1 MNNVAPENGHILVAR
16 GLHKT
21 YTMGRSTVEVLKGI
35 DLEIAEGNIVAIV
48 GPSGVGKSTLLHILG
63 TLDRPTQGRVEIN
76 GTNVFDFDDKKLAYF
91 RSKTIGFVFQFHHL
105 LPEFS
110 ALENVMMPAL
120 IAGQPKNKIVQR
132 AKHLLQEVRLEHREN
147 HRPSELSGGELQRVA
162 VARALMNDPQIVLA
176 DEPSGNLDQASSR
189 ALHELL
195 WQLSRKDKR
204 TFVIV
209 THNLELAEN
218 TDKVVELFDGR
229 IKREQLNQ
237 IV

>member
-1 MNNVAPENGHILVAR
+1 MNDLAQTNDNILVVK
-16 GLHKT
+16 GLHKS
-21 YTMGRSTVEVLKGI
+21 YTMGKSTVEVLKGI
-35 DLEIAEGNIVAIV
+35 DLAIEAGQIVAVV

-63 TLDRPTQGRVEIN
+63 TLDRPTRGFVEIN
-76 GTNVFDFDDKKLAYF
+76 RTNVFDFDDKKLAYF

-132 AKHLLQEVRLEHREN
+132 AKYLLQEVRLEHRVN

-162 VARALMNDPQIVLA
+162 VARSLMNDPQIVLA